1 MSELGL
7 QFRKPQESK
16 TCAQTALIS
25 SCLGLLNKSS
35 RPHPAQHPLLSYL
48 SSVSKWERCLQS
60 RKYTRYWLVA
70 FGLQYSLTGSF
81 FSKTDFHRGK
91 FQKFFFPC
99 RDVKT
104 T

>member
-70 FGLQYSLTGSF
+70 VGLQYSLTGSF
-81 FSKTDFHRGK
+81 FSKTEENRVLPKSF
-91 FQKFFFPC
+91 
-99 RDVKT
+99 
-104 T
+104 